1 MSIAITTMQVI
12 TTATTS
18 VATIRITRDA
28 KEDEDEEDDDEDE
41 GQLAKAMRNRTS
53 SPSPT
58 VETESLPR
66 PWRDMT
72 GGPTRCTPRCR
83 SYTRMVEPVC
93 RGPSRRGTASICAGG
108 PSYRQGS
115 SCQKISASPERPA
128 LGMCVTL
135 QSPPGLRIGLLAER
149 RCREKVG
156 MEIHPY
162 FCPTFASRAAN
173 WSCLPSRGAAEKVQV
188 EPSFRPTGADAN
200 RPQRSLGD
208 DS

>member
-41 GQLAKAMRNRTS
+41 GQLAKATRKRTS
-53 SPSPT
+53 SPSPM
-58 VETESLPR
+58 VETESR

-162 FCPTFASRAAN
+162 FCPTFALLLPYFCLASR
-173 WSCLPSRGAAEKVQV
+173 
-188 EPSFRPTGADAN
+188 
-200 RPQRSLGD
+200 
-208 DS
+208 